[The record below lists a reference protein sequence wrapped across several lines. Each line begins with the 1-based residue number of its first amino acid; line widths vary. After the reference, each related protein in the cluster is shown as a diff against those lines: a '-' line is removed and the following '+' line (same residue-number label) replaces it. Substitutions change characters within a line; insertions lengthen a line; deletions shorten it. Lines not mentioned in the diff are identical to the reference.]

1 MLKIIACTDI
11 KGFVPKFVVNTIAA
25 KAPAKW
31 IDSLRQA
38 MINARIK

>member
-11 KGFVPKFVVNTIAA
+11 KGFVPKFVVNAIAA

-31 IDSLRQA
+31 IDSLR
-38 MINARIK
+38 